1 MLGSRVH
8 RRNDLRG
15 HRRDDGAR
23 RRMRRM
29 TATLATLRKSRR
41 VSQLELS
48 LRAGVSQRH
57 LSCIETGRSRAGRE
71 TLIALLDALGAS
83 LEERNQALLAAGYA
97 PAHAERALD
106 APEMAPVRAALE
118 QLIHA
123 NGAAPALVLDGEYN
137 VVMGNAGLARLL
149 TLLGLQSDS
158 PFVQALPGPS
168 PEGGKLPWGG
178 PAATSTMLAQPL
190 NLLRAVFAPG
200 GLRTLCVDE
209 AWLCNEMWA
218 RASREA
224 EHLPRL
230 RALMDELRPTLQ
242 PWVAQ
247 EAAGHLPVLAFRLRA
262 ADGCTL
268 SFFSTVTS
276 FGTPLDITLA
286 SLKVEHLFPADDET
300 RRALAEAPAQ

>member
-1 MLGSRVH
+1 MLGNRAH
-8 RRNDLRG
+8 RRNDLGG
-15 HRRDDGAR
+15 HRRRAPAH

-57 LSCIETGRSRAGRE
+57 LSCIETGRARAGRE

-123 NGAAPALVLDGEYN
+123 DGAAPALVLDGEYN
-137 VVMGNAGLARLL
+137 VVMANAGVARLL
-149 TLLGLQSDS
+149 ALMGPQAEALLG
-158 PFVQALPGPS
+158 
-168 PEGGKLPWGG
+168 
-178 PAATSTMLAQPL
+178 QPM
-190 NLLRAVFAPG
+190 NLLRAMFVPG
-200 GLRTLCVDE
+200 GLRALCVDE

-230 RALMDELRPTLQ
+230 RTLLDELRPTLQ
-242 PWVAQ
+242 PW
-247 EAAGHLPVLAFRLRA
+247 AAAEGSSNLPVLAFRLRA
-262 ADGCTL
+262 ADGRTL
-268 SFFSTVTS
+268 SFFSTITS

-286 SLKVEHLFPADDET
+286 SLKVEHLFPTDDET
-300 RRALAEAPAQ
+300 RRALADVARS

>member
-1 MLGSRVH
+1 
-8 RRNDLRG
+8 
-15 HRRDDGAR
+15 
-23 RRMRRM
+23 M
-29 TATLATLRKSRR
+29 TATLAALRKSRR

-48 LRAGVSQRH
+48 LRTGVSQRH
-57 LSCIETGRSRAGRE
+57 LSCIETGRARVGRE
-71 TLIALLDALGAS
+71 TLFALLEALGAS

-97 PAHAERALD
+97 PAHSERALD

-149 TLLGLQSDS
+149 TLLGL
-158 PFVQALPGPS
+158 
-168 PEGGKLPWGG
+168 
-178 PAATSTMLAQPL
+178 PAEAMLSQPL
-190 NLLRAVFAPG
+190 NLLRAVFAPD
-200 GLRTLCVDE
+200 GLRNLCVDE

-218 RASREA
+218 RATREA

-230 RALMDELRPTLQ
+230 RALLDDLRPTLA
-242 PWVAQ
+242 PWVAR
-247 EAAGHLPVLAFRLRA
+247 EAAGNLPVLAFRLRA
-262 ADGCTL
+262 ADGRVL

-286 SLKVEHLFPADDET
+286 SLKVEHLFPTDDVT
-300 RRALAEAPAQ
+300 RRALAEGLA

>member
-1 MLGSRVH
+1 
-8 RRNDLRG
+8 
-15 HRRDDGAR
+15 
-23 RRMRRM
+23 MRRM
-29 TATLATLRKSRR
+29 TATLAHLRKSRR

-71 TLIALLDALGAS
+71 TLIALLDALGAT
-83 LEERNQALLAAGYA
+83 LPERNQALLAAGYA

-106 APEMAPVRAALE
+106 APEMAPVRAALA

-137 VVMGNAGLARLL
+137 VLMGNAGLGRLL
-149 TLLGLQSDS
+149 TLLGL
-158 PFVQALPGPS
+158 PAEAL
-168 PEGGKLPWGG
+168 
-178 PAATSTMLAQPL
+178 LAQPL

-200 GLRTLCVDE
+200 GLRALCIDE

-218 RASREA
+218 RAEREA
-224 EHLPRL
+224 QHLPRL
-230 RALMDELRPTLQ
+230 RALLDELRPTLR
-242 PWVAQ
+242 PWAAS
-247 EAAGHLPVLAFRLRA
+247 EAAGNLPVLAFRLRA
-262 ADGCTL
+262 SDGRPL

-286 SLKVEHLFPADDET
+286 SLKVEHLFPTDDET
-300 RRALAEAPAQ
+300 RRALGDVEMP

>member
-1 MLGSRVH
+1 
-8 RRNDLRG
+8 
-15 HRRDDGAR
+15 
-23 RRMRRM
+23 M

-57 LSCIETGRSRAGRE
+57 LSCIETGRSRAGRG

-137 VVMGNAGLARLL
+137 VVMANAGVARLL
-149 TLLGLQSDS
+149 TLMGL
-158 PFVQALPGPS
+158 
-168 PEGGKLPWGG
+168 
-178 PAATSTMLAQPL
+178 PAEAMLAQPL
-190 NLLRAVFAPG
+190 NLLRAMFAPG
-200 GLRTLCVDE
+200 GLRALCVDE

-224 EHLPRL
+224 QHLPRL
-230 RALMDELRPTLQ
+230 RALLDELRPTLQ
-242 PWVAQ
+242 PWAAT
-247 EAAGHLPVLAFRLRA
+247 EATGSALPVLAFRLRA
-262 ADGCTL
+262 ADGREL
-268 SFFSTVTS
+268 SFFSTITS

-300 RRALAEAPAQ
+300 RAALVGVG

>member
-1 MLGSRVH
+1 
-8 RRNDLRG
+8 
-15 HRRDDGAR
+15 
-23 RRMRRM
+23 M
-29 TATLATLRKSRR
+29 TATFAALRKSRR

-48 LRAGVSQRH
+48 LRTGVSQRH
-57 LSCIETGRSRAGRE
+57 LSCIETGRSQAGRQ
-71 TLIALLDALGAS
+71 TLLALLDALGAT

-97 PAHAERALD
+97 PAHAQRSLD

-137 VVMGNAGLARLL
+137 VVMANAGLARLL
-149 TLLGLQSDS
+149 TLLGL
-158 PFVQALPGPS
+158 
-168 PEGGKLPWGG
+168 
-178 PAATSTMLAQPL
+178 PAEMLRAEPL

-230 RALMDELRPTLQ
+230 RELLDELRPELA
-242 PWVAQ
+242 PWTAA
-247 EAAGHLPVLAFRLRA
+247 EASNLPVLAFRLQA
-262 ADGCTL
+262 VDGRVL
-268 SFFSTVTS
+268 SFFSTITS

-286 SLKVEHLFPADDET
+286 SLKVEHLFPADEPT
-300 RRALAEAPAQ
+300 RQALAMEGDRRGGPTHSMA

>member
-1 MLGSRVH
+1 
-8 RRNDLRG
+8 
-15 HRRDDGAR
+15 
-23 RRMRRM
+23 M
-29 TATLATLRKSRR
+29 TATLAALRKSRR

-48 LRAGVSQRH
+48 LRTGVSQRH

-71 TLIALLDALGAS
+71 TLLAVLDALGAS

-123 NGAAPALVLDGEYN
+123 SGAAPALVLDGEYN
-137 VVMGNAGLARLL
+137 VVMANAGLARLMS
-149 TLLGLQSDS
+149 LLGL
-158 PFVQALPGPS
+158 
-168 PEGGKLPWGG
+168 
-178 PAATSTMLAQPL
+178 PAEAMLAQPL

-200 GLRTLCVDE
+200 GLRTMCVDE
-209 AWLCNEMWA
+209 AWLCGEMWA

-230 RALMDELRPTLQ
+230 RALLDELRPTLA
-242 PWVAQ
+242 PWRAV
-247 EAAGHLPVLAFRLRA
+247 ETGNLPVLAFRLRA
-262 ADGCTL
+262 ADGRVL
-268 SFFSTVTS
+268 SFFSTITS

-286 SLKVEHLFPADDET
+286 SLKVEHLFPTDEET
-300 RRALAEAPAQ
+300 RQALAES

>member
-1 MLGSRVH
+1 
-8 RRNDLRG
+8 
-15 HRRDDGAR
+15 
-23 RRMRRM
+23 M
-29 TATLATLRKSRR
+29 TATFAALRKSRR

-48 LRAGVSQRH
+48 LRTGVSQRH

-71 TLIALLDALGAS
+71 TLIALLDALGAT
-83 LEERNQALLAAGYA
+83 LPERNQALLAAGYA

-106 APEMAPVRAALE
+106 VPEMAPVRAALE

-137 VVMGNAGLARLL
+137 VVMANAGLARLL
-149 TLLGLQSDS
+149 ALLGL
-158 PFVQALPGPS
+158 
-168 PEGGKLPWGG
+168 
-178 PAATSTMLAQPL
+178 PAEQLLAQPL
-190 NLLRAVFAPG
+190 NLLRVVFAPG

-230 RALMDELRPTLQ
+230 RELLDELRPTLQ
-242 PWVAQ
+242 PWTAV
-247 EAAGHLPVLAFRLRA
+247 EAGSQLPVLAFRLRA
-262 ADGCTL
+262 ADGRVL
-268 SFFSTVTS
+268 SFFSTITS

-286 SLKVEHLFPADDET
+286 SLKVEHLFPADEDT
-300 RRALAEAPAQ
+300 RGALAEAAGHGAPAGLPLRHRRS

>member
-1 MLGSRVH
+1 MVGSGAR
-8 RRNDLRG
+8 RRNDLGG
-15 HRRDDGAR
+15 HRGGDRSR
-23 RRMRRM
+23 RRMHRM
-29 TATLATLRKSRR
+29 TATFAALRKRRR

-48 LRAGVSQRH
+48 LRTGVSQRH

-71 TLIALLDALGAS
+71 TLIALLEALGAT

-106 APEMAPVRAALE
+106 APEMAPVREALA

-123 NGAAPALVLDGEYN
+123 SGAAPALVLDGEYN
-137 VVMGNAGLARLL
+137 VVMANDGLARVL
-149 TLLGLQSDS
+149 TLLG
-158 PFVQALPGPS
+158 PQA
-168 PEGGKLPWGG
+168 E
-178 PAATSTMLAQPL
+178 AMLGQPL
-190 NLLRAVFAPG
+190 NLLRVVFAPG

-230 RALMDELRPTLQ
+230 RALLDELQPTLQ
-242 PWVAQ
+242 PWVACEPSGQ
-247 EAAGHLPVLAFRLRA
+247 LPVLAFRLRA
-262 ADGCTL
+262 ADGRVL

-286 SLKVEHLFPADDET
+286 SLKVEHLFPADEAT
-300 RRALAEAPAQ
+300 RQALQTQQSS

>member
-1 MLGSRVH
+1 
-8 RRNDLRG
+8 
-15 HRRDDGAR
+15 
-23 RRMRRM
+23 MRRM
-29 TATLATLRKSRR
+29 TATLAALRKTRR

-48 LRAGVSQRH
+48 LRTGVSQRH

-71 TLIALLDALGAS
+71 TLLALLDALGAT

-97 PAHAERALD
+97 PAHTERALD
-106 APEMAPVRAALE
+106 APEMAPVRAALA

-123 NGAAPALVLDGEYN
+123 SGAAPALVLDGEYN
-137 VVMGNAGLARLL
+137 VVMANEGLMRLM
-149 TLLGLQSDS
+149 TLLGPS
-158 PFVQALPGPS
+158 ALA
-168 PEGGKLPWGG
+168 L
-178 PAATSTMLAQPL
+178 LDRPL

-200 GLRTLCVDE
+200 GLRTLCEDE

-230 RALMDELRPTLQ
+230 RALLDDLRPTLA
-242 PWVAQ
+242 PWTVA
-247 EAAGHLPVLAFRLRA
+247 ETASLLPVLAFRLRA
-262 ADGCTL
+262 ADGRTL

-286 SLKVEHLFPADDET
+286 SLKVEHLFPADEAT
-300 RRALAEAPAQ
+300 RRALAGDGDGVALTAATS

>member
-1 MLGSRVH
+1 
-8 RRNDLRG
+8 
-15 HRRDDGAR
+15 
-23 RRMRRM
+23 M

-57 LSCIETGRSRAGRE
+57 LSCIETGRSKAGRE

-97 PAHAERALD
+97 PAHTERQLD

-123 NGAAPALVLDGEYN
+123 NGAAPALVLDGDYN
-137 VVMGNAGLARLL
+137 VLMANEGLVRLL
-149 TLLGLQSDS
+149 ALLGL
-158 PFVQALPGPS
+158 
-168 PEGGKLPWGG
+168 PEG
-178 PAATSTMLAQPL
+178 MLEAGPL

-200 GLRTLCVDE
+200 GLRSLCVDE

-230 RALMDELRPTLQ
+230 RALLDELRPTLA
-242 PWVAQ
+242 PWGAV
-247 EAAGHLPVLAFRLRA
+247 ESGSGLPVLAFRLRA
-262 ADGCTL
+262 ADGQVL
-268 SFFSTVTS
+268 SFFSTITS

-286 SLKVEHLFPADDET
+286 SLKVEHLFPSDEAT
-300 RRALAEAPAQ
+300 RRALAA

>member
-1 MLGSRVH
+1 
-8 RRNDLRG
+8 
-15 HRRDDGAR
+15 
-23 RRMRRM
+23 MRRM

-48 LRAGVSQRH
+48 LRTGVSQRH
-57 LSCIETGRSRAGRE
+57 LSCIETGRSRVGRE
-71 TLIALLDALGAS
+71 TLFALLDALGAT

-97 PAHAERALD
+97 PAHTERALD
-106 APEMAPVRAALE
+106 APEMAPVRAALA

-137 VVMGNAGLARLL
+137 VVMANAGLARLMS
-149 TLLGLQSDS
+149 LLGLDGE
-158 PFVQALPGPS
+158 AL
-168 PEGGKLPWGG
+168 
-178 PAATSTMLAQPL
+178 LAQPL

-230 RALMDELRPTLQ
+230 RALLDELRPTLE
-242 PWVAQ
+242 PWSSS
-247 EAAGHLPVLAFRLRA
+247 ESTSLLPVLAFRLRA
-262 ADGCTL
+262 VDGRVL
-268 SFFSTVTS
+268 SFFSTITS

-286 SLKVEHLFPADDET
+286 SLKVEHLFPTDEPT
-300 RRALAEAPAQ
+300 REALRDGLVL

>member
-1 MLGSRVH
+1 
-8 RRNDLRG
+8 
-15 HRRDDGAR
+15 
-23 RRMRRM
+23 M
-29 TATLATLRKSRR
+29 TATLAALRKSRR

-48 LRAGVSQRH
+48 LRTGVSQRH

-71 TLIALLDALGAS
+71 TLFALLDALGAT

-97 PAHAERALD
+97 PAHAQRALD

-137 VVMGNAGLARLL
+137 VVMANAGLARLL
-149 TLLGLQSDS
+149 ALLGL
-158 PFVQALPGPS
+158 
-168 PEGGKLPWGG
+168 
-178 PAATSTMLAQPL
+178 PAEQLLAQPL

-230 RALMDELRPTLQ
+230 RALLDELRPELQ
-242 PWVAQ
+242 PWVAT
-247 EAAGHLPVLAFRLRA
+247 EAGNLPVLAFRLQA
-262 ADGCTL
+262 ADGRVL
-268 SFFSTVTS
+268 SFFSTITS

-286 SLKVEHLFPADDET
+286 SLKVEHLFPADEDT
-300 RRALAEAPAQ
+300 RCALAEIAGPGEPEGFPQRFPWP